1 MKRQKGFTLIELL
14 VVVTI
19 VAIIATI
26 ALPSYREAVRKGNRR
41 AAQSVMMDI
50 ANREQQYFVAN
61 RSFASKA
68 TLAYA
73 LPPEVTDHYTYDIT
87 VVAGTPPTFTI
98 TFTATGAQA
107 VDGDLTLTSA
117 GAKGPAA
124 AKW

>member
-61 RSFASKA
+61 RTFADEA

-73 LPPEVTDHYTYDIT
+73 LPPEVSDNYTYDVT
-87 VVAGTPPTFTI
+87 PAAGTPPTFTI
-98 TFTATGAQA
+98 TFTPTGAQA
-107 VDGDLTLTSA
+107 VDGVLTLTSA
-117 GAKGPAA
+117 GVKGPAA
-124 AKW
+124 KW

>member
-61 RSFASKA
+61 RSFADA
-68 TLAYA
+68 TALAYA
-73 LPPEVTDHYTYDIT
+73 LPPEVADNYTYAIALD
-87 VVAGTPPTFTI
+87 AGPPPTFTI

-107 VDGDLTLTSA
+107 VDGALTLTSA
-117 GAKGPAA
+117 GVKGPAA
-124 AKW
+124 KW

>member
-61 RSFASKA
+61 RSFADA
-68 TLAYA
+68 TTLAYA
-73 LPPEVTDHYTYDIT
+73 LPPEVADNYTYAIAL
-87 VVAGTPPTFTI
+87 VAGPPPTFTI

-107 VDGDLTLTSA
+107 VDGALTLTSA
-117 GAKGPAA
+117 GVKGPAA
-124 AKW
+124 KW

>member
-14 VVVTI
+14 VVVAI

-26 ALPSYREAVRKGNRR
+26 ALPSYRESIRKSNRR

-61 RSFASKA
+61 RAFADEA

-73 LPPEVTDHYTYDIT
+73 LPPEVTDNYTYAIT
-87 VVAGTPPTFTI
+87 PVAGTPPTFTI
-98 TFTATGAQA
+98 TFTPTGAQA
-107 VDGDLTLTSA
+107 VDGVLTLTSA
-117 GAKGPAA
+117 GVKGPAA
-124 AKW
+124 KW

>member
-61 RSFASKA
+61 RSFADA
-68 TLAYA
+68 TALAYA
-73 LPPEVTDHYTYDIT
+73 LPPEVSENYSYTIT
-87 VVAGTPPTFTI
+87 LAAGPPPAFTI
-98 TFTATGAQA
+98 TFTGTGAQA
-107 VDGDLTLTSA
+107 VDGALTLTSA
-117 GAKGPAA
+117 GVKGPAA
-124 AKW
+124 KW